1 MDRAVFLSAEQG
13 RVMVKIC
20 RVERN
25 ITKEQEVT
33 KEFVQILILQKYVI
47 GNCSLDPW
55 SVFPASTPQFQAFSR
70 GGVGGAWMV
79 FYGAGRGEFP
89 LQHFTAR
96 QIGKY

>member
-47 GNCSLDPW
+47 N
-55 SVFPASTPQFQAFSR
+55 Q
-70 GGVGGAWMV
+70 VGLW
-79 FYGAGRGEFP
+79 
-89 LQHFTAR
+89 
-96 QIGKY
+96 